1 MSLLDSFAPIAAR
14 TLPVVLLLDTSG
26 SMRDDDK
33 IGILNDSVTEMI
45 DELTEVDAGHG
56 FITLSVITF
65 GGTSA
70 NVVVAHKPIAEVE
83 FTSLRA
89 NGPTPLGGALRMA
102 RELIEDREAL
112 PSRAYRPTIALV
124 SDGNPTDKDWEQ
136 ELDALLTSE
145 RGAKATRFALA
156 IGADADRQLL
166 AKFGGDKP
174 YEASEAAEIRN
185 FLRFVTTTVSQVT
198 LTAFEPDV
206 SPTSD
211 REESIIRLQS
221 DDAF

>member
-1 MSLLDSFAPIAAR
+1 MSLLDSFAPISAR

-26 SMRDDDK
+26 SMREDDK

-45 DELTEVDAGHG
+45 EELTEVDSGHG
-56 FITLSVITF
+56 FITLSIIAF
-65 GGTSA
+65 GGKSA
-70 NVVVAHKPIAEVE
+70 SVVVAHKPIADVE
-83 FTSLRA
+83 FASLRA
-89 NGPTPLGGALRMA
+89 NGPTPLGEALKMA

-112 PSRAYRPTIALV
+112 PSRAYRPTIALI
-124 SDGNPTDKDWEQ
+124 SDGIPTDRTWTQ

-166 AKFGGDKP
+166 AKFSGDKP
-174 YEASEAAEIRN
+174 HEASEAAEIRN

-198 LTAFEPDV
+198 LSAFEPDV

-211 REESIIRLQS
+211 REESIVRLQS